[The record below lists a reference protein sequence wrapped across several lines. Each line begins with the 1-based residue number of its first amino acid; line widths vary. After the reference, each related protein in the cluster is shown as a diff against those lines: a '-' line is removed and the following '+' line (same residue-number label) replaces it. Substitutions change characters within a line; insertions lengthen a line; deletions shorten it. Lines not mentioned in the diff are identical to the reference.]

1 MTERTLV
8 IMRHAKA
15 EQPVSAAEADIDR
28 PLTARGRLDAKA
40 AGVWLALH
48 RIAPDLVLCS
58 PSTRTRSTWH
68 EVAIGFSDGPIAAY
82 PNVRYE
88 ADLYHAG
95 VNAALK
101 LIRDVPAEVGTVLL
115 IGHNPTVSAL
125 SLRLDDATGRAA
137 SVLKTGGI
145 AVHSIDATWA
155 DWSSA
160 PLTASHTAR
169 G

>member
-1 MTERTLV
+1 MSRTLV

-15 EQPVSAAEADIDR
+15 DRPEAVADIDR
-28 PLTARGRLDAKA
+28 PLTTRGRADAKA

-48 RIAPDLVLCS
+48 RIAPQLVLCS

-88 ADLYHAG
+88 TDLYYAG
-95 VNAALK
+95 VNAALS
-101 LIRDVPAEVGTVLL
+101 LIRAVSTDVDTVLL

-125 SLRLDDATGRAA
+125 SQRLDDAAGRA
-137 SVLKTGGI
+137 SFGLKTGGL
-145 AVHSIDATWA
+145 AVHSVPTEWA
-155 DWSSA
+155 DLAAA
-160 PLTASHTAR
+160 PLTATHTAR
-169 G
+169 A